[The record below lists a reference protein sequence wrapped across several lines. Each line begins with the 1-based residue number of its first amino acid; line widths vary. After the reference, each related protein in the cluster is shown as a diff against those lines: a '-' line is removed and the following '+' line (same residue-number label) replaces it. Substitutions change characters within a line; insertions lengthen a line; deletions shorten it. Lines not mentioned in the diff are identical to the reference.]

1 MIGADTNVL
10 VRLIIND
17 LPDQAQKVNRLLN
30 DGLDLYVN
38 EVVVSELYWVLTSI
52 YKFNKNEFIEAVDDL
67 IETQGIIFS
76 NVEMITQALTFF
88 VNSSADFTD
97 CLINAINQAQQI
109 KTLTFDK
116 KASKLSGMKL
126 LK

>member
-1 MIGADTNVL
+1 VIGADTNVL